1 MVVRDTVE
9 FVAVDS
15 VAVLLVG
22 VFTELSSV
30 ASALEV
36 VASAVD
42 LREVELTSR
51 VLDDRLEALDL
62 VIVL

>member
-1 MVVRDTVE
+1 VVVRDTVE